1 MARAP
6 FDGVN
11 PLLLQVLQVVSD
23 LEQMVESHRET
34 IKSQEET
41 IAARDQTI
49 QGLTQ
54 ALAQQTRPPLSVVVD
69 ERAADDEGVG

>member
-1 MARAP
+1 MARKP

-11 PLLLQVLQVVSD
+11 PMLLQTLQVVAD
-23 LEQMVESHRET
+23 LDHMVDALNNKVTEQA
-34 IKSQEET
+34 ET

-54 ALAQQTRPPLSVVVD
+54 ALAQQTRPPLSVVED
-69 ERAADDEGVG
+69 ERTADDEGVG